1 MSYQAKIFLVNL
13 TPKELVPCKVSH
25 ICHCA
30 FNMLPLNVDSLVIT
44 VADCLFVTGIKQNLN
59 EFIIE
64 HILLFIILMLYVYQR
79 HNLNSSI
86 LHDDNNLQI
95 SGYNLCREDHPF
107 SIKRGG
113 VCICNKI
120 SLLGVCLAI

>member
-1 MSYQAKIFLVNL
+1 
-13 TPKELVPCKVSH
+13 
-25 ICHCA
+25 
-30 FNMLPLNVDSLVIT
+30 MLPLTVDSLVIT

-95 SGYNLCREDHPF
+95 PGYNLCREDHPF
-107 SIKRGG
+107 SINEEVFVFARKFLFFERVWPSKG
-113 VCICNKI
+113 
-120 SLLGVCLAI
+120 